1 MERYSTRN
9 ICIGLP
15 KTFKAEES
23 MMQELNMLSF
33 M

>member
-9 ICIGLP
+9 IGLP
-15 KTFKAEES
+15 KTFKAEEA